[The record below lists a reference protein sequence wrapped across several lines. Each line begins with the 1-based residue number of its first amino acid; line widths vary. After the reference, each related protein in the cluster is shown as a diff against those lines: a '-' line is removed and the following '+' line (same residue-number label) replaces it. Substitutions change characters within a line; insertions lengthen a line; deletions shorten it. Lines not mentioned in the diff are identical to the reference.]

1 MNENIKAGSDI
12 HAGDGGYSIGTKEKY
27 DEFVKIRNKSLAKA
41 RINLLAEQAGLKV
54 NDDGEISAAFFGSV
68 DAGYKKFAELIVIE
82 CINEIAYIGK
92 ANEVFGDRTD
102 RGGLNH
108 ILRTTE
114 TAIEKIKE
122 HFGVEL

>member
-12 HAGDGGYSIGTKEKY
+12 HAGDGGYSEGTKEKY

-68 DAGYKKFAELIVIE
+68 DAGYKKFAELLIKE
-82 CINEIAYIGK
+82 CIKSLWTEECHTSDLAVEEYNRNSKKIK
-92 ANEVFGDRTD
+92 QHFG
-102 RGGLNH
+102 
-108 ILRTTE
+108 
-114 TAIEKIKE
+114 IEK
-122 HFGVEL
+122 